1 MSMSVTDAFLRSPAQ
16 SVAEPSPRP
25 SRLREGL
32 LAACLLAPA
41 FVFLVAF
48 VYAPA
53 VLAFALA
60 FFNFHPGGTATYA
73 GLSNFH
79 AALSDPLFWRSMAN
93 TGLYALMMV
102 PSTLVLSVA
111 LAALLQSNRRLFRFA
126 QSLVVLPYITPA
138 VGTAIGWLWMYNPN
152 FGILNAL
159 LRDVGLRPIGWLNSP
174 HWAMPAVVLYSLWH
188 GIGFDVLI
196 LLSAMSQLPEGVLES
211 ARMDG
216 AGPWTRLFR
225 ITLPLIS
232 PTLFFI
238 AVMTTIGSLQ
248 AFAQVYA
255 LSLSSGGPENATLTA
270 LLYIY
275 QQAFTDGQ
283 FSYAAA
289 MAAMLVVCIFA
300 VTALTRWIGHR
311 FTFYQ

>member
-1 MSMSVTDAFLRSPAQ
+1 MSVSDVFLTSLVRD
-16 SVAEPSPRP
+16 VAAPSPGR
-25 SRLREGL
+25 SRLREGV
-32 LAACLLAPA
+32 LAALLLAPTFA
-41 FVFLVAF
+41 FLVAF

-60 FFNFHPGGTATYA
+60 FFNFHPGGSVAYA
-73 GLSNFH
+73 GVSNFR

-102 PSTLVLSVA
+102 PATLVLSVV
-111 LAALLQSNRRLFRFA
+111 LAALLHVNRRAFRLA

-159 LRDVGLRPIGWLNSP
+159 LRDIGLRPIGWLNSP
-174 HWAMPAVVLYSLWH
+174 HWALASVALYSLWH

-196 LLSAMSQLPEGVLES
+196 LLSAMSQMPEGVIEA
-211 ARMDG
+211 ARVDG
-216 AGPWTRLFR
+216 AGAFTRLVR
-225 ITLPLIS
+225 ITLPLVS

-238 AVMTTIGSLQ
+238 AVITTIGSLQ

-289 MAAMLVVCIFA
+289 MAALLVVCIFA
-300 VTALTRWIGHR
+300 VTAVTRWIGHR
-311 FTFYQ
+311 LTFYQ